1 MRRISVNYKAIALI
15 VLIMISTEY
24 YLRDFSPNLLL
35 LIIRDLILCLF
46 ISVVQ
51 VSVFVHLVFI
61 KEKSIVLGLFTATL
75 ITGIYVSIIS
85 LIVIYRLYNNIYLT
99 NEAVLIIFIGCIITV
114 IYFIFFYRK
123 AVRLNKTLQRKI
135 KAKS

>member
-1 MRRISVNYKAIALI
+1 MRRISINYKAIAL
-15 VLIMISTEY
+15 VALIMISVEF

-35 LIIRDLILCLF
+35 LIVRDLILCLF

-51 VSVFVHLVFI
+51 VSVFVHIVFI
-61 KEKSIVLGLFTATL
+61 KEKSVALGLFTATL

-85 LIVIYRLYNNIYLT
+85 LIVIYRLYKNIYLT
-99 NEAVLIIFIGCIITV
+99 YEAGLIIFIGCVITA
-114 IYFIFFYRK
+114 IYFSFFYRK

-135 KAKS
+135 KTKS